1 VNASLAESSFGEAFS
16 AGIGVALGLF
26 MAQSML
32 QVFRLPEKAVR
43 PVIVCLKCGNRNPI
57 ENRFC
62 GQCGQ
67 ALYPPPPVNCPKC
80 GMPMPSNFNFCWR
93 CGSPLKK
100 VVKTGK
106 KRK

>member
-1 VNASLAESSFGEAFS
+1 
-16 AGIGVALGLF
+16 

-32 QVFRLPEKAVR
+32 QVFRLPEKAVK

-67 ALYPPPPVNCPKC
+67 ALYSPPPVNCPKC